1 VPCRD
6 AGAHERDRDRARAVL
21 PHRVMAAAE
30 DAVHGRAGLGAQ
42 DDEDVVAHL
51 DAGLMLLI
59 VLKLGLVRY
68 LAQTPLSDS

>member
-1 VPCRD
+1 
-6 AGAHERDRDRARAVL
+6 
-21 PHRVMAAAE
+21 MAAAE